1 MGCSISTATAGVVEA
16 TKSDAEPVIGHA
28 ERPPARTK
36 GSGASCAAKT
46 PSKLAQ
52 LAWTTCIIPQVP
64 WPRGYATV
72 TAPSWVT
79 APAPK
84 KDAPAVV
91 MTPPMEKEKAY
102 IRVAT
107 VSN

>member
-1 MGCSISTATAGVVEA
+1 VRPTRTACM
-16 TKSDAEPVIGHA
+16 DH
-28 ERPPARTK
+28 
-36 GSGASCAAKT
+36 
-46 PSKLAQ
+46 L
-52 LAWTTCIIPQVP
+52 IIPQVP

-79 APAPK
+79 APSPK
-84 KDAPAVV
+84 KE
-91 MTPPMEKEKAY
+91 PPVEKEKAY

>member
-1 MGCSISTATAGVVEA
+1 MAARSNQGIWSVVC
-16 TKSDAEPVIGHA
+16 
-28 ERPPARTK
+28 ER
-36 GSGASCAAKT
+36 
-46 PSKLAQ
+46 LAQ

-79 APAPK
+79 APSPK
-84 KDAPAVV
+84 KEPSI
-91 MTPPMEKEKAY
+91 EKEKAY